1 MRQVT
6 ILRLRQTLPRTISYH
21 RVKLASTGNRF
32 LRSWTHVPP
41 GRPSWRQLGRTYLDF
56 QRTDSNPQCGDS
68 KSSQTDCFAGPGT
81 GPDLL
86 STPPHQRIQ
95 DDQSKDSADRQ
106 EQWLHD
112 VKRFARRSVR
122 YSKNLRHVVVTR
134 STLQQQRCILSHILT
149 LQQTA
154 CARMVGSE
162 WGFEAILG
170 LSLRTC
176 ANFGSNQR
184 LSVIFLPP
192 SLLELLCEGTGRGSM

>member
-112 VKRFARRSVR
+112 VKKVRKTICSVLQKSSARCS
-122 YSKNLRHVVVTR
+122 YTFNIAATALHPLAHSDLTANCL
-134 STLQQQRCILSHILT
+134 CSH
-149 LQQTA
+149 
-154 CARMVGSE
+154 
-162 WGFEAILG
+162 
-170 LSLRTC
+170 
-176 ANFGSNQR
+176 
-184 LSVIFLPP
+184 
-192 SLLELLCEGTGRGSM
+192 GRV

>member
-1 MRQVT
+1 METRN
-6 ILRLRQTLPRTISYH
+6 H
-21 RVKLASTGNRF
+21 RRRIVSLAR
-32 LRSWTHVPP
+32 
-41 GRPSWRQLGRTYLDF
+41 D
-56 QRTDSNPQCGDS
+56 
-68 KSSQTDCFAGPGT
+68 

-86 STPPHQRIQ
+86 SMPPHQRIQ

-184 LSVIFLPP
+184 LSIIFL
-192 SLLELLCEGTGRGSM
+192 SLNFSAKERDKGPCRDIPVVILFCRVGLVCLSPVFVACILTLP